1 MYREC
6 AQVRIEKS
14 VPHVPRCTHNEMS
27 KVKPPA
33 KHHQLSGR
41 LQLAMAR
48 LRGGVMKTLLSAGM
62 LVAAGHGLEERRQ
75 WALSSVSLRRGGN
88 GL

>member
-1 MYREC
+1 
-6 AQVRIEKS
+6 
-14 VPHVPRCTHNEMS
+14 
-27 KVKPPA
+27 
-33 KHHQLSGR
+33 

-88 GL
+88 RL